1 MQVRPFT
8 WLTLSFFGYYCAYGV
23 FLPLFPAWL
32 KTQSYSEES
41 IGLLLACGYIFR
53 FSGSILF
60 SGLIKR
66 VSLLVN
72 GLRYLAVASAVTMAL
87 IGLMSHNFWLLF
99 IGLALYSMVN
109 AAGMPIGDSL
119 ASTWQQQIHLDYGKV
134 RLIGSFAF
142 VIGVMVFGYLAGM
155 IGEQYITWLRAEPL
169 LLCYVCNQI
178 YLVP

>member
-8 WLTLSFFGYYCAYGV
+8 WLALSFFGYYCAYGV

-41 IGLLLACGYIFR
+41 IGLLLACAYIFR
-53 FSGSILF
+53 FSGGILF

-72 GLRYLAVASAVTMAL
+72 GLRYLGVASAITMAL

-119 ASTWQQQIHLDYGKV
+119 AST
-134 RLIGSFAF
+134 
-142 VIGVMVFGYLAGM
+142 
-155 IGEQYITWLRAEPL
+155 
-169 LLCYVCNQI
+169 
-178 YLVP
+178 